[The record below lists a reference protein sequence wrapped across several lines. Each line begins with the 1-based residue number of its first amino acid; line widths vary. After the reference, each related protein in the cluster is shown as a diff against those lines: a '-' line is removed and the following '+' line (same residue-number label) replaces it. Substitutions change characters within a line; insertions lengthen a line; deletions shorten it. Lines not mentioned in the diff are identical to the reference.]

1 MTPSLLCPPL
11 GCAKENLKSQGNITI
26 EPLPPQKQFSSRLCW
41 MMVEP
46 GSSLS
51 QTMAQSAPLTA
62 GNTLFSVASYIHL
75 CCNTDIH
82 CTTHTHTH
90 THTHTNKHTHIHTH
104 TNTQTHT
111 HTQTNTHTYTHTHTH
126 THSSRLLRLSSPWLE
141 GWVDHLDNYK

>member
-90 THTHTNKHTHIHTH
+90 THTHKQTHTHTHTHIHTH
-104 TNTQTHT
+104 T
-111 HTQTNTHTYTHTHTH
+111 
-126 THSSRLLRLSSPWLE
+126 LVGCCASPPH
-141 GWVDHLDNYK
+141 GWKVESTIWIIINKLYVVCSASCPQY